1 MATTAIPKSKIAGGS
16 FLLEERQ
23 TSEVFTPEDFSE
35 QHTLIGQ
42 TTEEFAVN
50 EILPNVEKMEHKDFS
65 ISRGLLKKAGEL
77 GLSGVEIPEAYGGLE
92 MDKVTAAVIADHIA
106 QYAGFATTWGA
117 HSGIGM
123 LPLVYFGTEEQKK
136 KYLPRLAAGEIVG
149 AYALSEASSGSD
161 ALNCRAR
168 AQLSPDGK
176 HYVLN
181 GEKMWITNAGFAD
194 LFTVFAKVDGEK
206 FTAFLVEKSFPGFS
220 IGAEEHKMG
229 IRGSSTCPIILNDC
243 KVPAENVL
251 GEIEKGHVIAFNI
264 LNVGRFKLGAMCVGG
279 ARVALENSI
288 AYAKQR
294 KAFGKVIADFGLVRE
309 KLANMAA
316 LIYVGESL
324 VYRTVGMMDVALNEI
339 DKSAVDAAK
348 ETRKAIEEYA
358 VECSIIKVWGS
369 EMVDYVVDETVQIFG
384 GYGFVEEYPAE
395 RAYRDARINRIFEG
409 TNEINRLIISGFLLK
424 RAMSGQLPLMPAIK
438 KMMDEVLSGPSLG
451 EEIEGPLALSEERK
465 LVAQAKKLGLFVSG
479 AATQKYMQ
487 TIQDQQEVMGAI
499 ADMTIEIY
507 AMESAVLRT
516 QKMVEGASSS
526 KQGEASAAL
535 PIAMTRVYLTQ
546 AFEKV
551 EASAKKIIADVAEGD
566 MLRTQLAIVRRLSK
580 HEPFNTIA
588 LRQQIAQKTIE
599 RGKYTLA

>member
-1 MATTAIPKSKIAGGS
+1 MATTTAVPQTRISGGS
-16 FLLEERQ
+16 FLLEERKPDD
-23 TSEVFTPEDFSE
+23 VFTPEDFTE
-35 QHTLIGQ
+35 QHLLIGQ
-42 TTEEFAVN
+42 TAEEFAVN
-50 EILPNVEKMEHKDFS
+50 EIVPNIEKMEHKDFS
-65 ISRGLLKKAGEL
+65 ITRDLLKKAGEL
-77 GLSGVEIPEAYGGLE
+77 GLSSAEIPEAYGGLE

-106 QYAGFATTWGA
+106 KYAGFATTWGG
-117 HSGIGM
+117 HTGIGT
-123 LPLVYFGTEEQKK
+123 LPIVYFGTEEQKK

-168 AQLSPDGK
+168 AELSKDGK
-176 HYVLN
+176 HYILN

-243 KVPAENVL
+243 KVPAENML
-251 GEIEKGHVIAFNI
+251 GEVGKGHVIAFNI

-279 ARVALENSI
+279 ARVSLENAI
-288 AYAKQR
+288 GYAKQR

-309 KLANMAA
+309 KLANMAVG
-316 LIYVGESL
+316 IYTGEAL
-324 VYRTVGMMDVALNEI
+324 VYRTVGMMDVALSEV
-339 DKSAVDAAK
+339 DKSSPDAAK

-369 EMVDYVVDETVQIFG
+369 EMVDYAVDETVQIYG

-409 TNEINRLIISGFLLK
+409 TNEINRLIITGFLLK

-438 KMMDEVLSGPSLG
+438 RLMDEVLSGPSVSEDL
-451 EEIEGPLALSEERK
+451 EGPLAEERK
-465 LVAQAKKLGLFVSG
+465 LVMSAKKLGLFVAG

-487 TIQDQQEVMGAI
+487 AIQDQQEVMGAI
-499 ADMTIEIY
+499 ADIVIETY
-507 AMESAVLRT
+507 AMESAVLRA
-516 QKMVEGASSS
+516 QKIAEHN
-526 KQGEASAAL
+526 GESAASL
-535 PIAMTRVYLTQ
+535 PIAMTRVYLSQ
-546 AFEKV
+546 AMEKI
-551 EASAKKIIADVAEGD
+551 EAAAKKVIAAVADGD
-566 MLRTQLAIVRRLSK
+566 MLRTQLAILRRLAK
-580 HEPFNTIA
+580 HEPFNTIE
-588 LRQQIAQKTIE
+588 LRQQIAQKVIE